1 MDSMGS
7 LGSCTLDTLTP
18 NGTYTLLIS
27 KFCNPS
33 IPPLE
38 ILGKA
43 SMIRTTINSSIKKKN
58 PENYVLVFFKKK
70 NQYPWHIIFKS
81 TVWYVI
87 H

>member
-1 MDSMGS
+1 MPQTKFNYIVDIEYLRTIFLDSMGS

-58 PENYVLVFFKKK
+58 PENYVLVFF
-70 NQYPWHIIFKS
+70 
-81 TVWYVI
+81 
-87 H
+87 